1 MIHSIQQDA
10 RNYTHPLP
18 DFIRSVN
25 RSRTI
30 GLIGDTELQTVS
42 LDGIKLLVSRLADQ
56 GVASLAKLQLADS
69 LSLGQLPS
77 AYWRDINAALDHSPM
92 PKQEWK
98 SAQELFQDTDLIA
111 QLTGVARSSVGRYI
125 KGERA
130 TPDEV
135 SERLHA
141 VMMIAA
147 DLQGTLNPQ
156 GVRRWF
162 TKRRSH
168 IGGRAPIDLLGKN
181 WTTDSEGYA
190 RVRELAD
197 KDLNF
202 QAT

>member
-30 GLIGDTELQTVS
+30 GLIDNTELQTVN
-42 LDGIKLLVSRLADQ
+42 LDGILLLVSRLANQ
-56 GVASLAKLQLADS
+56 GVASLAKLQLDDS
-69 LSLGQLPS
+69 LRIGELPG

-98 SAQELFQDTDLIA
+98 SAQELFQDNDLIA

-125 KGERA
+125 RGERA

-147 DLQGTLNPQ
+147 DLQGVLNPQ

-168 IGGRAPIDLLGKN
+168 LDGLAPIDVLGKD
-181 WTTDSEGYA
+181 WTTDSSGYA
-190 RVRELAD
+190 RVRTLAD
-197 KDLNF
+197 SDLSF